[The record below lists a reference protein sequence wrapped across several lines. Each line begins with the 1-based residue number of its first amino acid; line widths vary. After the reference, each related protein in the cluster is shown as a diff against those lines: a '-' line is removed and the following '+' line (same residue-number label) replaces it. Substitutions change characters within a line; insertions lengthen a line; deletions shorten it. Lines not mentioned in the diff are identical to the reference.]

1 MKMHLIAT
9 IRDSK
14 DDIVGFRILDSD
26 SMQVVDQAR
35 DKVAHV
41 LANGIAPIIGMEFR
55 DGEVKGTNGSL
66 ARYPKLNQKL
76 KPLSNEMVIIGQ
88 FYGGDS
94 GYLVANIMGKTT
106 TGSKEDLI
114 VKAKQIGIANGKI
127 VTNNFGDDFLS
138 AINGKY
144 EELDGEKYGIKKKE
158 LTSIWAKDTFGTK
171 EKQSQEQMNKDTNDT
186 LNKLQKLVNQQGNI
200 HLSRASLRRFIPG
213 NPVLLSESHFK
224 DVVGQSNGKDITAED
239 KLLSV
244 MIGIKYLR
252 PLYYCILTH
261 MNRTETNN
269 VSTMAV
275 SANTLYF
282 NTKYLQDRPI
292 DEIAFT
298 VLHELTHVA
307 LQHIA
312 RMGKRDPDMW
322 NYATD
327 LFVNKMI
334 YENFELDGLE
344 TSYLDIEGKK
354 ILNKDEHYKNYLSI
368 SLPDGFLFSEDVDTK
383 KDTPESL
390 YEILMQENQDNQ
402 DNQDNENDDSQNN
415 NDNGGG
421 SGGGDGDEEPQDNQN
436 QQGNSGGGQGNSND
450 DSQGGDGSDGDGDSD
465 GSTSGDGDGSG
476 SGAGQPQD
484 SEESSG
490 GSGGSSNGKG
500 KSGQGQNKPKKIK
513 FRGKEYDVNKD
524 PIARDM
530 VDDAESRGKS
540 EETLKQESKSLLSS
554 AMQSLKQSNQYS
566 KTGTNDLLR
575 QIEMQLAPK
584 INWKNL
590 LKNYLIKA
598 SQTVNTFTSPDK
610 RFRTRNMI
618 IPGPKKLD
626 NDLLDSVKICIDT
639 SGSVGDKEIGEIYT
653 QTAEL
658 LKKYKADAEIIF
670 WDTRVKSVS
679 RLKEYKNANELIK
692 IKPVGGG
699 GTEPSCVFEYF
710 LNEKDYK
717 TGRRP
722 KPNLILM
729 FTDGE
734 FFGSDVAKYKSKF
747 KGVIWIIHDNDK
759 FKAPFGKVAPFKD
772 E

>member
-26 SMQVVDQAR
+26 NMQVIDQPR
-35 DKVAHV
+35 DKVANV

-106 TGSKEDLI
+106 TGSKEDL
-114 VKAKQIGIANGKI
+114 VAKAKQIGIANGKI

-144 EELDGEKYGIKKKE
+144 EELDGEKFGIKKRE
-158 LTSIWAKDTFGTK
+158 ITSIWAKDTFGTK
-171 EKQSQEQMNKDTNDT
+171 EKQTQEQMNKDTDDA
-186 LNKLQKLVNQQGNI
+186 LNKLQKLVNQQGIVHIN
-200 HLSRASLRRFIPG
+200 RASMRRFIPG
-213 NPVLLSESHFK
+213 TPVLLSESHFK
-224 DVVGQSNGKDITAED
+224 DVIDQVNGKDITAED

-261 MNRTETNN
+261 MNRKETND
-269 VSTMAV
+269 VPTMAV

-282 NTKYLQDRPI
+282 NTKYLQETPI
-292 DEIAFT
+292 SILAFT
-298 VLHELTHVA
+298 VIHELTHVA
-307 LQHIA
+307 LQHVA
-312 RMGKRDPDMW
+312 RMGKRNPDMW

-327 LFVNKMI
+327 LYVNKLI
-334 YENFELDGLE
+334 YENFELNGLE
-344 TSYLDIEGKK
+344 ITYLDIEGKK

-368 SLPDGFLFSEDVDTK
+368 AISQNFLFSDDVDTK

-390 YEILMQENQDNQ
+390 YEILMQENKDNQ
-402 DNQDNENDDSQNN
+402 DQNNDDQDQDNDDQDQNQ
-415 NDNGGG
+415 NGDG
-421 SGGGDGDEEPQDNQN
+421 SGGGDGNQQNNQN
-436 QQGNSGGGQGNSND
+436 QQGNGGGDQGD
-450 DSQGGDGSDGDGDSD
+450 EDSQGGDGSDGDGD
-465 GSTSGDGDGSG
+465 GDGSESEDG
-476 SGAGQPQD
+476 DAQD
-484 SEESSG
+484 SGESSG
-490 GSGGSSNGKG
+490 SSSGSDNGKG
-500 KSGQGQNKPKKIK
+500 KSGKGQNKPKKIK
-513 FRGKEYDVNKD
+513 FRGKEFDVSKD
-524 PIARDM
+524 PISKDM

-540 EETLKQESKSLLSS
+540 EEQVKQESRSLLSN
-554 AMQSLKQSNQYS
+554 AMQSLKQSNQYT

-590 LKNYLIKA
+590 LKNYFIKA
-598 SQTVNTFTSPDK
+598 SQTVNTFTAPDK

-639 SGSVGDKEIGEIYT
+639 SGSVGDREIGEIYT
-653 QTAEL
+653 QTDAL

-679 RLKEYKNANELIK
+679 RLKEYKNARELIK
-692 IKPVGGG
+692 VKPVGGG
-699 GTEPSCVFEYF
+699 GTDPACVFEYF
-710 LNEKDYK
+710 LHEKDYK
-717 TGRRP
+717 IGKRP

-729 FTDGE
+729 FTDGCFSTRDIE
-734 FFGSDVAKYKSKF
+734 QYKSKF

-759 FKAPFGKVAPFKD
+759 FEAPFGKVAPFEND
-772 E
+772 